1 MATNIGPRIGITGE
15 ADYRKQISYIVNVT
29 KNLQKEFQALNTAFK
44 ENDTSISKNR
54 QQREKL
60 KASLESANKALEQQK
75 RLLNNASTEFGKLG
89 PLTVENATRL
99 ERYSTNV
106 HNTELEIEKLK
117 GQLDN
122 LPTSLEVVKQAIDN
136 NNSAWKR
143 NAEIMAGVGRTMTR
157 YLTLPILAGLG
168 ASVKAAADWESGFT
182 GVKKTVDE
190 IVDENGNVVYS
201 YEELDNSLREVASNS
216 VIAYDELLAVGE
228 IAGQLGIS
236 ADKVAGF
243 SEIMLKLGASTTMT
257 SEEAAT
263 SIAKIL
269 NITNKGLPYSIE
281 TVEDFANVLVELG
294 NNFAT
299 TEGDITLMATRLA
312 SAGTIAGLSTDEIL
326 ALATSMSAVGIRAEA
341 GGSAM
346 AQTLVNL
353 EKRVATF
360 EKEGGDSLDKVAEL
374 AGTTAKDFAKAW
386 KKEPAKAIAAFI
398 KGLGTLDEEAESTT
412 VILSELGM
420 DGIRQANMIKALSLA
435 YPQLEDALKKANDE
449 WERGNALQEEYGKRE
464 ETFNAKLQNF
474 KNNLGLLAIEF
485 GDTLLPT
492 LTDLVVALKD
502 IVVKFREMSPETKE
516 NIVKLGLFVAAIGP
530 VLTTSSKLIIGLSN
544 LKVAFS
550 VLKGANGIGGAI
562 TALGNFGSTLLSSL
576 GPLTLTLGALGLL
589 GAGFNALFTAN
600 EEATREY
607 NEQLGKNFV
616 DANGYLID
624 FDATAGWTTEDWI
637 KYNDQQQEAIKK
649 TKDETVKWVSVMQD
663 EMNAWNEESSQVMPQ
678 IAENYSG
685 VTDGLA
691 DGVDEDIEKIKED
704 LRITFEEI
712 GTSFS
717 TWFEETKTS
726 FSTWFEEL
734 STSFTTWFDGLKTG
748 VVTWFEETV
757 NYFTTFFANLKTGMQ
772 QFGEQISSAWTSIWT
787 GAKDKFNEII
797 EMISFALGVFAL
809 WVWGKAVEIKEWI
822 VTKFTEMKESAIA
835 IFNNLKEGI
844 SNVISNVYTTIVEG
858 IGNAVDWIKGLA
870 GEAWQWGV
878 DMINGFI
885 DGIKSAAGAISNAAE
900 WVASKLRAFLHFSRP
915 DVGPLRD
922 YEEWMPHF
930 MQGLANGI
938 DSNIWRVDDALN
950 NLTGQMYVNALPYRE
965 NTNSNAYNYGGI
977 VINLNV
983 PEGAN
988 GQQLVDEIEQEIVA
1002 RTMRRK
1008 AVFGQ

>member
-75 RLLNNASTEFGKLG
+75 RLLNDASTQFGKLG

-143 NAEIMAGVGRTMTR
+143 NAEIMASVGRTMTR

-168 ASVKAAADWESGFT
+168 ASVKAATDWESGFT

-236 ADKVAGF
+236 ADKVASF

-263 SIAKIL
+263 NIAKIL

-281 TVEDFANVLVELG
+281 TVENFANVLVELG

-299 TEGDITLMATRLA
+299 TEDDITLMATRLA
-312 SAGTIAGLSTDEIL
+312 SAGTIAGLRTDEIL

-341 GGSAM
+341 GGTAM

-412 VILSELGM
+412 VILNELSM
-420 DGIRQANMIKALSLA
+420 DGIRQANMLKALSLA
-435 YPQLEDALKKANDE
+435 YPQLEEALKKANDE

-474 KNNLGLLAIEF
+474 KNNVGLLAIEF
-485 GDTLLPT
+485 GETLLPT
-492 LTDLVVALKD
+492 LTNLVVALKD

-530 VLTTSSKLIIGLSN
+530 AITAVSKLVIGVSN
-544 LKVAFS
+544 LKRAFDFLNLGS
-550 VLKGANGIGGAI
+550 VIKKM
-562 TALGNFGSTLLSSL
+562 GSLAKASSL
-576 GPLTLTLGALGLL
+576 GLGGGILALLVGGTYAAAKFDPKKLDE
-589 GAGFNALFTAN
+589 FM
-600 EEATREY
+600 
-607 NEQLGKNFV
+607 QPVV
-616 DANGYLID
+616 DALAPLNEKLTNGLNTI
-624 FDATAGWTTEDWI
+624 FTGEFW
-637 KYNDQQQEAIKK
+637 
-649 TKDETVKWVSVMQD
+649 
-663 EMNAWNEESSQVMPQ
+663 SQVFTNVLTSVQEIFATISETMD
-678 IAENYSG
+678 IFF
-685 VTDGLA
+685 TDIWTN
-691 DGVDEDIEKIKED
+691 VSE
-704 LRITFEEI
+704 
-712 GTSFS
+712 
-717 TWFEETKTS
+717 TW
-726 FSTWFEEL
+726 
-734 STSFTTWFDGLKTG
+734 
-748 VVTWFEETV
+748 
-757 NYFTTFFANLKTGMQ
+757 NNITTFFTNTFNTIKDIFTSV
-772 QFGEQISSAWTSIWT
+772 ISAI
-787 GAKDKFNEII
+787 
-797 EMISFALGVFAL
+797 ALAIGVFGL

-844 SNVISNVYTTIVEG
+844 SNVITNVYTTIVEG
-858 IGNAVDWIKGLA
+858 IGKAVDWIIGLA
-870 GEAWQWGV
+870 GKAWQWGA
-878 DMINGFI
+878 DFINGFVN
-885 DGIKSAAGAISNAAE
+885 GIKSGIGAVVDAAKNIADTVSS
-900 WVASKLRAFLHFSRP
+900 WLHFTRP
-915 DVGPLRD
+915 DIGPLRD
-922 YEEWMPHF
+922 YEKWMPHF

-950 NLTGQMYVNALPYRE
+950 NLTGQMYVNALPSRE
-965 NTNSNAYNYGGI
+965 NINSNAYNYGGV

-983 PEGAN
+983 PEGTN
-988 GQQLVDEIEQEIVA
+988 GQQLVDEIEREIVA